1 MPTPTSSPR
10 ARPAW
15 PWCPSGRTTP
25 TAIRTAGPS
34 GGSPATGCG
43 STGPTGRAIWPSS
56 APAVPGGS
64 PCGAGGVGPPCHD
77 GGVTA
82 TPVEPTSRLRVV
94 MGEEELL
101 RARAVSAVR
110 TAVFAHHDDAEEH
123 ELAAAGLPIGDLA
136 DVLAPSL
143 FGGHR
148 LVVVTGVHECAAALA
163 DSLIGYAKDPDPDL
177 TLVIV
182 HFGGKRN
189 EALVKAFRSAGAAV
203 DECPKVSSV
212 GDRIAFVRNEVRIA
226 GGRIT
231 PDAASALVE
240 AVGADLRQLGA
251 AASQL
256 VSDFGGTIDAD
267 AVARFHQGQAEVT
280 GFTVAERVLV
290 GDRAGSVEML
300 RWALEHGVAH
310 VLIADAIADGVRTA
324 ARVSSLSTTNPGELA
339 RVLKLPPWK
348 VKKAQAQSRG
358 WSIDGLQQAI
368 GVAAELNA
376 DVKGAA
382 ASADYALER
391 AVRRIVTI
399 RAETGRGSRAR
410 TGR

>member
-1 MPTPTSSPR
+1 
-10 ARPAW
+10 
-15 PWCPSGRTTP
+15 
-25 TAIRTAGPS
+25 
-34 GGSPATGCG
+34 
-43 STGPTGRAIWPSS
+43 
-56 APAVPGGS
+56 
-64 PCGAGGVGPPCHD
+64 
-77 GGVTA
+77 
-82 TPVEPTSRLRVV
+82 VEPTSRLRVV

-101 RARAVSAVR
+101 RSRAVSAVR
-110 TAVFAHHDDAEEH
+110 SAVLERHPDTEVH
-123 ELAAAGLPIGDLA
+123 ELTAAGLPVGELA

-148 LVVVTGVHECAAALA
+148 LVVVSGVQESAAALA
-163 DSLIGYAKDPDPDL
+163 ASLTGYAKDADPDL

-189 EALVKAFRSAGAAV
+189 EALVKAFTSAGAAL
-203 DECPKVSSV
+203 DECPKVSSP
-212 GDRIAFVRNEVRIA
+212 GDRAAFVRNEVRSA

-231 PDAASALVE
+231 ADAVVALVD
-240 AVGADLRQLGA
+240 AIGADLRQLSA
-251 AASQL
+251 AAGQL

-290 GDRAGSVEML
+290 GDREGSIEML
-300 RWALEHGVAH
+300 RWALERGVAH

-324 ARVSSLSTTNPGELA
+324 ARVASLSSTNPGELA
-339 RVLKLPPWK
+339 RVLKMPPWK
-348 VKKAQAQSRG
+348 IKKAQAQSRG

-376 DVKGAA
+376 DVKGVA

-399 RAETGRGSRAR
+399 RSETGRGRVR
-410 TGR
+410 GGR

>member
-1 MPTPTSSPR
+1 VR
-10 ARPAW
+10 A
-15 PWCPSGRTTP
+15 
-25 TAIRTAGPS
+25 
-34 GGSPATGCG
+34 
-43 STGPTGRAIWPSS
+43 
-56 APAVPGGS
+56 AV
-64 PCGAGGVGPPCHD
+64 
-77 GGVTA
+77 
-82 TPVEPTSRLRVV
+82 L
-94 MGEEELL
+94 
-101 RARAVSAVR
+101 AR
-110 TAVFAHHDDAEEH
+110 DAETEVH
-123 ELAAAGLPIGDLA
+123 ELQAAGLPVGELA

-148 LVVVTGVHECAAALA
+148 LVVVSGVHECAAALA
-163 DSLIGYAKDPDPDL
+163 DALTGYAKDPDPDL

-189 EALVKAFRSAGAAV
+189 EALVKAFTAAGAAV
-203 DECPKVSSV
+203 DECPKITSA
-212 GDRIAFVRNEVRIA
+212 GDRAAFVRNEVRNA

-231 PDAASALVE
+231 ADAVVALVD
-240 AVGADLRQLGA
+240 AVGADLRALSA

-256 VSDFGGTIDAD
+256 VSDFGGSIDAD

-290 GDRAGSVEML
+290 GDRAGSIEML
-300 RWALEHGVAH
+300 RWALERGVAH

-324 ARVSSLSTTNPGELA
+324 ARVASLNTTNPGELA
-339 RVLKLPPWK
+339 RVLKMPPWK

-358 WSIDGLQQAI
+358 WSIDGLQQAVR
-368 GVAAELNA
+368 VAADLNA

-399 RAETGRGSRAR
+399 RSETGRGRAAR
-410 TGR
+410 AGR

>member
-1 MPTPTSSPR
+1 M
-10 ARPAW
+10 
-15 PWCPSGRTTP
+15 
-25 TAIRTAGPS
+25 
-34 GGSPATGCG
+34 
-43 STGPTGRAIWPSS
+43 
-56 APAVPGGS
+56 V
-64 PCGAGGVGPPCHD
+64 
-77 GGVTA
+77 
-82 TPVEPTSRLRVV
+82 
-94 MGEEELL
+94 GEEELL
-101 RARAVSAVR
+101 RARAVAAVR
-110 TAVFAHHDDAEEH
+110 KAVLERHPDAELH
-123 ELAAAGLPIGDLA
+123 ELAALGLPVGQLA

-148 LVVVTGVHECAAALA
+148 LIVVSGVQEAAGALVDA
-163 DSLIGYAKDPDPDL
+163 LTGYARDPDPDL
-177 TLVIV
+177 TLVVV

-189 EALVKAFRSAGAAV
+189 EALIKAFTAGGAAV
-203 DECPKVSSV
+203 DQCPKMSSA
-212 GDRIAFVRNEVRIA
+212 GDRAAFVRNEVRSL

-231 PDAASALVE
+231 PEAVSALVD
-240 AVGADLRQLGA
+240 AIGADLRQLSS

-256 VSDFGGTIDAD
+256 VSDFGGTIDAE
-267 AVARFHQGQAEVT
+267 AVARFHRGQAEVT

-290 GDRAGSVEML
+290 GDRQGSIEML
-300 RWALEHGVAH
+300 RWALERGVAH

-324 ARVSSLSTTNPGELA
+324 ARVASLSTTNPGELA

-358 WSIDGLQQAI
+358 WSIEGLQLAI

-399 RAETGRGSRAR
+399 RAETGRGGRERA
-410 TGR
+410 GR

>member
-1 MPTPTSSPR
+1 
-10 ARPAW
+10 
-15 PWCPSGRTTP
+15 
-25 TAIRTAGPS
+25 
-34 GGSPATGCG
+34 
-43 STGPTGRAIWPSS
+43 
-56 APAVPGGS
+56 V
-64 PCGAGGVGPPCHD
+64 
-77 GGVTA
+77 
-82 TPVEPTSRLRVV
+82 L
-94 MGEEELL
+94 GEEELL

-110 TAVFAHHDDAEEH
+110 AAVLERHPDAEVH
-123 ELAAAGLPIGDLA
+123 ELAAAGLPVGQLA

-148 LVVVTGVHECAAALA
+148 LVLVSGVHEAAAALA
-163 DSLIGYAKDPDPDL
+163 DALTGYAKEPDPDL

-189 EALVKAFRSAGAAV
+189 EALVKAFTAAGAAV
-203 DECPKVSSV
+203 DDCPKITSP
-212 GDRIAFVRNEVRIA
+212 GDRAAFVRNEVRSF

-231 PDAASALVE
+231 PDALSALVD
-240 AVGADLRQLGA
+240 AVGNDLRQLSA

-267 AVARFHQGQAEVT
+267 AVARFHRGQAEVT
-280 GFTVAERVLV
+280 GFTVAEKVLV
-290 GDRAGSVEML
+290 GDRRGAVEML
-300 RWALEHGVAH
+300 RWALERGVAH

-324 ARVSSLSTTNPGELA
+324 ARVAGLSSSNPGDLA
-339 RVLKLPPWK
+339 RALKMPPWK

-368 GVAAELNA
+368 RVAADLNA

-391 AVRRIVTI
+391 AVRRIIEI
-399 RAETGRGSRAR
+399 RVETGRDRAVR
-410 TGR
+410 GR

>member
-1 MPTPTSSPR
+1 
-10 ARPAW
+10 
-15 PWCPSGRTTP
+15 
-25 TAIRTAGPS
+25 
-34 GGSPATGCG
+34 
-43 STGPTGRAIWPSS
+43 
-56 APAVPGGS
+56 
-64 PCGAGGVGPPCHD
+64 
-77 GGVTA
+77 
-82 TPVEPTSRLRVV
+82 VEPTSRLRVV

-101 RARAVSAVR
+101 RSRAVSAVR
-110 TAVFAHHDDAEEH
+110 SAVLARHPDVEVT
-123 ELAAAGLPIGDLA
+123 ELEAAGLPVGELVEA
-136 DVLAPSL
+136 LAPSL

-148 LVVVTGVHECAAALA
+148 LVVVLGVHECAAALA
-163 DSLIGYAKDPDPDL
+163 DSLTGYAKEADPDL

-182 HFGGKRN
+182 HHGGKRN
-189 EALVKAFRSAGAAV
+189 EALVKAFKAAGAAV

-212 GDRIAFVRNEVRIA
+212 GDRIAFVRNEVRSV

-231 PDAASALVE
+231 PDAVTALVD
-240 AVGADLRQLGA
+240 AVGADLRQLSA
-251 AASQL
+251 AATQL

-267 AVARFHQGQAEVT
+267 AVARFHHGQAEVS

-290 GDRAGSVEML
+290 GDRAGSIEML
-300 RWALEHGVAH
+300 RWALERGVPH
-310 VLIADAIADGVRTA
+310 VLIADAIADGIRTA

-348 VKKAQAQSRG
+348 VKKAQAQARG

-399 RAETGRGSRAR
+399 RSETARGGLAR